1 MKDALK
7 HLKSQNN
14 QLDTFTQSVIN
25 QAMEYEDLN
34 KKYVNHQETSLIE
47 STKIN
52 KKLCSELE
60 NMYIKHNEENLIREQ
75 KSKELIQMKASEM
88 ERNMSQM
95 LQDLVQCSVSSLNDL
110 SSTATS
116 FTTSAKEVSTL
127 GKYTCV
133 FIYI

>member
-25 QAMEYEDLN
+25 QAMEYENLN
-34 KKYVNHQETSLIE
+34 KKYVNYQETSLIE

-60 NMYIKHNEENLIREQ
+60 NMYMKHNEENLIREQ
-75 KSKELIQMKASEM
+75 KSRELIQTKASEM

-95 LQDLVQCSVSSLNDL
+95 LQDLVQCSVTSLNDL
-110 SSTATS
+110 SSTAAS
-116 FTTSAKEVSTL
+116 FTTAAKEVSCL
-127 GKYTCV
+127 GK
-133 FIYI
+133 